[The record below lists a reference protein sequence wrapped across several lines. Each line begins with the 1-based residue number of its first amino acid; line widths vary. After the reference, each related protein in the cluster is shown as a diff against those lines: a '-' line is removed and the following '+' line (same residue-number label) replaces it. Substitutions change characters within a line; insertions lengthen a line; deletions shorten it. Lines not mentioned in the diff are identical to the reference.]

1 MRRHSQMRDARV
13 VIDAAQKEGTF
24 FHIFSA
30 QKRLDEM
37 HPISPLGGILVNRH
51 FLASACVLALTIGAF
66 TAAHSDELSSAYE
79 LVLSNPTDAAKNLQY
94 AKLAE
99 EKGKPRLALAAYERI
114 LLNDPENAEARLG
127 LQRLRRV
134 LQPSS
139 TEFKLE
145 VGTAWESNPDNVSSN
160 EKSAPSVFANLA
172 VRDER
177 SAGTFGW
184 RTLGSVGVDYVNNHS
199 DLNYEHISVGTGPV
213 FDVTPGLSVHT
224 AVGVAATN
232 LSNKLYYREAN
243 LTATFEGNF
252 AGAYESLRIRGG
264 ARSYGSYFTPDN
276 GYYAE
281 ARGRVAIPAV
291 LAETDVIS
299 FGPWLKWSGID
310 GSVTDISQEEIQPG
324 RYREWGAELSYY
336 IPVADSIIAGP
347 NLTGW
352 QRYYSEHL
360 VGGDTRTDNHLE
372 PGASLV
378 FKDALMFQSDVKLD
392 YTYQMNRSNDD
403 TRDYHDNEVRLTVIA
418 NF

>member
-1 MRRHSQMRDARV
+1 M
-13 VIDAAQKEGTF
+13 
-24 FHIFSA
+24 
-30 QKRLDEM
+30 
-37 HPISPLGGILVNRH
+37 VNRL
-51 FLASACVLALTIGAF
+51 FLASACVLALSGGTF
-66 TAAHSDELSSAYE
+66 TAAQADELSSAYE

-99 EKGKPRLALAAYERI
+99 QHGKPRLALAAYERI
-114 LLNDPENAEARLG
+114 LLNDPENAEARVG

-139 TEFKLE
+139 TQFKLE
-145 VGTAWESNPDNVSSN
+145 VGTAWESNPDNVSTDT
-160 EKSAPSVFANLA
+160 KSAPSVFANLA

-184 RTLGSVGVDYVNNHS
+184 RTLGAIGLDFVNNHS
-199 DLNYEHISVGTGPV
+199 DLDYEHISVSTGPV
-213 FDVTPGLSVHT
+213 FDLTPGLSVHT
-224 AVGVAATN
+224 AVGVAAAN

-243 LTATFEGNF
+243 IGATFEGGF

-264 ARSYGSYFTPDN
+264 ARSYGSYFTPDS

-291 LAETDVIS
+291 LSETDVVSIA
-299 FGPWLKWSGID
+299 PWLKWSGID

-324 RYREWGAELSYY
+324 RYREWGAEIAYY
-336 IPVADSIIAGP
+336 IPVADDIVVGP

-378 FKDALMFQSDVKLD
+378 FKDTLMFQSDIKID

-403 TRDYHDNEVRLTVIA
+403 TRDYHDNEVRLTLVS